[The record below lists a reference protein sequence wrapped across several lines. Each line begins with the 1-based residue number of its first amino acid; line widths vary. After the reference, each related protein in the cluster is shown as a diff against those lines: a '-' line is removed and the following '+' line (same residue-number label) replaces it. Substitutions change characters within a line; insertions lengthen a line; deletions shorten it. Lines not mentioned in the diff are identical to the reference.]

1 VYLGNICEEAPLA
14 NFPLSLKA
22 YKMTDITAALT
33 GNGFM
38 REGGRVRMRK
48 VASSLN

>member
-1 VYLGNICEEAPLA
+1 VYLGNIYEEAPLA
-14 NFPLSLKA
+14 NFSLSLKA
-22 YKMTDITAALT
+22 CKMTDITTALT

-38 REGGRVRMRK
+38 IEGGLVRMRK